1 MLTLNT
7 NQDCMQCT
15 RYCNIFWI
23 NNKMICKALAFR
35 LLTLSMVG
43 FKARHFSENCKSS
56 LGTTNPN
63 NTAIILSLDTEK
75 RFDRVSWSFFSSHPS
90 TNLDSSHILSAVSKH
105 YTAPSLHARTNGPT
119 SKPLLARGTRQV
131 CPLSPLLFA
140 LFIVPLAAYRRQSDS
155 CLF

>member
-1 MLTLNT
+1 MNTAHIMLTPNT

-75 RFDRVSWSFFSSHPS
+75 RFDRLVGLF
-90 TNLDSSHILSAVSKH
+90 
-105 YTAPSLHARTNGPT
+105 SLHIPQQIWIHLIFYQLCQNIIQL
-119 SKPLLARGTRQV
+119 PLFMHEPMDPHQNHSWQEELGKYAHY
-131 CPLSPLLFA
+131 LHYYLLF
-140 LFIVPLAAYRRQSDS
+140 L
-155 CLF
+155 